1 MSEWRISSAI
11 LSASVQQAHRLLSGE
26 QAGKTDQKR
35 ASKRLQALGAAVVL
49 AIATVGCSGTSSQV
63 VDSAEPS
70 DTEMTDAEA
79 TADGSGT
86 LEIRAN
92 GEDFV
97 RQGFVSKDGWE
108 IEFDHVYVTL
118 AEITASQS
126 EPPFEPG
133 QGELVAQQQV
143 KLAEPITVD
152 LAEGDET
159 AAPVMVGEIS
169 PAPTGR
175 YNALAWELT
184 AAEEGPSAG
193 YPLML
198 VGSAVKADAADAE
211 PIAFQI
217 SLDEPYVYS
226 CGDFVGDARKGI
238 LTADKTADLEATF
251 HFDHLFGDGEAPADD
266 EINTG
271 ALGFEPIAQLA
282 ENGTVSVDS
291 EQLEQSLS
299 ASDYQTL
306 QAVMPSLGHVGEGH
320 CEASN

>member
-1 MSEWRISSAI
+1 MGKRILLGLIKEDGLFRSNALLGNISSSIPKNI
-11 LSASVQQAHRLLSGE
+11 LRERRLRRPKGIVLSMT
-26 QAGKTDQKR
+26 AM
-35 ASKRLQALGAAVVL
+35 L
-49 AIATVGCSGTSSQV
+49 AIAAFGCSDTSTQTTNS
-63 VDSAEPS
+63 
-70 DTEMTDAEA
+70 TESPDAA

-108 IEFDHVYVTL
+108 IAFDHVYVTL
-118 AEITASQS
+118 ADVTASQS
-126 EPPFEPG
+126 DPPFEPG
-133 QGELVAQQQV
+133 KGELVAQQQV
-143 KLAEPITVD
+143 ELSKPVTVD
-152 LAEGDET
+152 LAAGDET
-159 AAPVMVGEIS
+159 AEPVLVGEIEAA
-169 PAPTGR
+169 PAGR
-175 YNALAWELT
+175 YNALSWALT
-184 AAEEGPSAG
+184 PATEGPSAG

-198 VGSAVKADAADAE
+198 VGSATKADATDAA

-217 SLDEPYVYS
+217 KINEPYAFT

-238 LTADKTADLEATF
+238 LTTDKTADLEATF
-251 HFDHLFGDGEAPADD
+251 HFDHIFGDAGASATD

-282 ENGTVSVDS
+282 EDGVVDVDS

-306 QAVMPSLGHVGEGH
+306 QTVLPSLGHVGEGH
-320 CEASN
+320 CELID

>member
-1 MSEWRISSAI
+1 MSDWRI
-11 LSASVQQAHRLLSGE
+11 LPASVRRTCGLLSSTRGTVLCAA
-26 QAGKTDQKR
+26 AG
-35 ASKRLQALGAAVVL
+35 L
-49 AIATVGCSGTSSQV
+49 AITAVGCSDTTTEV
-63 VDSAEPS
+63 VDSADP
-70 DTEMTDAEA
+70 TDSAEVA
-79 TADGSGT
+79 ADGSGT

-108 IEFDHVYVTL
+108 IEFDHLYVTL
-118 AEITASQS
+118 GGVTASQS

-133 QGELVAQQQV
+133 KGELVAQQQV

-159 AAPVMVGEIS
+159 AAPILVGEVT
-169 PAPTGR
+169 PAPAGR

-184 AAEEGPSAG
+184 PAADGPSAG

-198 VGSAVKADAADAE
+198 VGSATKADAADAT
-211 PIAFQI
+211 PIDFQI
-217 SLDEPYVYS
+217 SLDVPIAFS

-238 LTADKTADLEATF
+238 LTADETAEVEATF

-282 ENGTVSVDS
+282 EDGAVDVSS

-299 ASDYQTL
+299 AEDYQTL
-306 QAVMPSLGHVGEGH
+306 QAVMPGLGHVGEGH
-320 CEASN
+320 CEVVN

>member
-1 MSEWRISSAI
+1 MSDWRIS
-11 LSASVQQAHRLLSGE
+11 LASVKQVHRLLL
-26 QAGKTDQKR
+26 GKKG
-35 ASKRLQALGAAVVL
+35 LALGAVAVL
-49 AIATVGCSGTSSQV
+49 AIAAVGCSDTITEVG
-63 VDSAEPS
+63 DSAQPADS
-70 DTEMTDAEA
+70 AA
-79 TADGSGT
+79 VTADGSGT

-108 IEFDHVYVTL
+108 IEFDHLYVTL
-118 AEITASQS
+118 AEVTASQS

-133 QGELVAQQQV
+133 KGELVAQQQV

-159 AAPVMVGEIS
+159 AAPILVGEVA
-169 PAPTGR
+169 PAPAGR

-184 AAEEGPSAG
+184 PATDGPSAG

-198 VGSAVKADAADAE
+198 IGSATKADAADAT

-217 SLDEPYVYS
+217 SLNEPIAYS

-238 LTADKTADLEATF
+238 LTADETTDIEATF

-266 EINTG
+266 DINTG

-282 ENGTVSVDS
+282 EDGVVNVNS

-299 ASDYQTL
+299 AEDYQTL
-306 QAVMPSLGHVGEGH
+306 QAVMPGLGHVGEGH
-320 CEASN
+320 CEVVN

>member
-1 MSEWRISSAI
+1 M
-11 LSASVQQAHRLLSGE
+11 
-26 QAGKTDQKR
+26 
-35 ASKRLQALGAAVVL
+35 
-49 AIATVGCSGTSSQV
+49 ATFGCSDTSTSVDTLDNSQA
-63 VDSAEPS
+63 DSAE
-70 DTEMTDAEA
+70 TAADAA
-79 TADGSGT
+79 GT

-118 AEITASQS
+118 ADITASQS

-133 QGELVAQQQV
+133 KGELVALQQV
-143 KLAEPITVD
+143 ELSEPVTVD
-152 LAEGDET
+152 LADGDET
-159 AAPVMVGEIS
+159 AEPVLVGEIES
-169 PAPTGR
+169 VPAGR
-175 YNALAWELT
+175 YNALSWALT
-184 AAEEGPSAG
+184 PATSGPAEG
-193 YPLML
+193 YPLVL
-198 VGSAVKADAADAE
+198 VGSATKADAADAT
-211 PIAFQI
+211 PIDFQI
-217 SLDEPYVYS
+217 RLSEAPAFT

-251 HFDHLFGDGEAPADD
+251 HFDHIFGDADAPATD

-282 ENGTVSVDS
+282 EDGVVDVDS

-306 QAVMPSLGHVGEGH
+306 QTVLPSLGHVGEGH
-320 CEASN
+320 CELID

>member
-1 MSEWRISSAI
+1 MSNWRILLASTRQGRRLSSCARGVA
-11 LSASVQQAHRLLSGE
+11 LSTVAM
-26 QAGKTDQKR
+26 
-35 ASKRLQALGAAVVL
+35 L
-49 AIATVGCSGTSSQV
+49 AIATVGCSDTTTEV
-63 VDSAEPS
+63 RDSAEP
-70 DTEMTDAEA
+70 TDSAEVG
-79 TADGSGT
+79 ADGTGT

-108 IEFDHVYVTL
+108 IEFDHLYVTL
-118 AEITASQS
+118 AEVTASQS

-133 QGELVAQQQV
+133 KGELVAQQQV
-143 KLAEPITVD
+143 KLAEPVTVD

-159 AAPVMVGEIS
+159 AAPVLVGDIT
-169 PAPTGR
+169 PAPAGR

-184 AAEEGPSAG
+184 PATDGPSAG

-198 VGSAVKADAADAE
+198 VGSATKVDAADAT
-211 PIAFQI
+211 PIDFQI
-217 SLDEPYVYS
+217 SLDEPIAFS

-238 LTADKTADLEATF
+238 LTADQTAEVEATF

-266 EINTG
+266 DINTG

-282 ENGTVSVDS
+282 EDGVVNVNS

-299 ASDYQTL
+299 AEDYQTL
-306 QAVMPSLGHVGEGH
+306 QAVMPGLGHVGEGH
-320 CEASN
+320 CEVIN